1 MSLTNQIKVEFET
14 VRQSVSN
21 MESMTES
28 LDPALPK
35 DLAGSNVLD
44 LIKKINQLN
53 LILEQQGEEFKRILR
68 LNHESV
74 RESAD
79 MLDETDHQLSISM
92 DAN

>member
-1 MSLTNQIKVEFET
+1 MALSDQIKVEFGT
-14 VRQSVSN
+14 VRQAVSN

-28 LDPALPK
+28 LDPALRQ
-35 DLAGSNVLD
+35 DLAGDNVLD
-44 LIKKINQLN
+44 LVEKINQLN

-79 MLDETDHQLSISM
+79 LLDETDHQLSVSM
-92 DAN
+92 EAN

>member
-1 MSLTNQIKVEFET
+1 MTNQIKIEFET

-28 LDPALPK
+28 LDPVLLQN
-35 DLAGSNVLD
+35 LAGDNVLE
-44 LIKKINQLN
+44 LVEKINQLN
-53 LILEQQGEEFKRILR
+53 LILEQQGEELKRILR

>member
-1 MSLTNQIKVEFET
+1 MTNQIKVELEI

-28 LDPALPK
+28 LAPAFPQN
-35 DLAGSNVLD
+35 LAGDNVLEVVE
-44 LIKKINQLN
+44 KINQLN